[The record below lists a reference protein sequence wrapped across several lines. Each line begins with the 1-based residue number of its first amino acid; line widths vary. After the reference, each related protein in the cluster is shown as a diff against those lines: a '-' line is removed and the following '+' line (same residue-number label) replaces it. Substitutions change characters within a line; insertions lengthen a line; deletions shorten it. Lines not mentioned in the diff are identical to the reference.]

1 MYACVYVL
9 ERDAMA
15 FVERIQCATVAE
27 ADSAVLLV
35 FLAQLP
41 LKQESLSSKPYTGER
56 PFRAEVTPDVFGRVT
71 AFVTAAVFL
80 LTACGGGTEA
90 QRATF
95 APAVRHHVAGTI
107 TFSPASLT
115 INGEYT
121 YSSFNFTDSDS
132 AATIASATVSSPG
145 VAQLNLNAF
154 PGYYLINSQLAGT
167 TSFTFTDSDG
177 NTGTLPVTV
186 VASPIEFAPTSSG
199 RCEFDEV
206 HQTCEIVVEE
216 SGGTAF
222 TATSSNTSV
231 VTVAPGTPAPS
242 VTHRQMVV
250 LHPNGRK
257 PSRGHGPHTISSERA
272 FTVTSTG
279 FGTAT
284 IGFSDTLGNV
294 TQAPAF
300 VTTPTAMTV
309 DPNTAITFTGA
320 LGQQLTFQ
328 VQEVGTHTFT
338 ATTDDAKRVTVE
350 ATGAVRHIRRHAG
363 TVVSTQV
370 FTAQSVGLDGD
381 SGIGHIAISDGTN
394 SISYDYSINDVIWPD
409 PPSANVL
416 GLGAANAAV
425 VHFYENDDFDGTM
438 SATSSNP
445 AVATVSGPVGGYPYA
460 IAITGVS
467 VPSNGM
473 PISITVKDGLG
484 NSTTIPVTVTAT
496 VGTINTRRSH

>member
-1 MYACVYVL
+1 
-9 ERDAMA
+9 
-15 FVERIQCATVAE
+15 
-27 ADSAVLLV
+27 
-35 FLAQLP
+35 
-41 LKQESLSSKPYTGER
+41 
-56 PFRAEVTPDVFGRVT
+56 VFGRVT

-80 LTACGGGTEA
+80 LTACGSGGTEA
-90 QRATF
+90 QRAAF
-95 APAVRHHVAGTI
+95 APAVRHHAAGTI

-121 YSSFNFTDSDS
+121 YSSFSFTDSDS
-132 AATIASATVSSPG
+132 AAHIASATVSLTG

-186 VASPIEFAPTSSG
+186 VASPIEFEPTSSG

-206 HQTCEIVVEE
+206 HQTCEITVEE

-222 TATSSNTSV
+222 TATSSDTSI

-242 VTHRQMVV
+242 VTHRRIVV
-250 LHPNGRK
+250 LHPNASKRNQ
-257 PSRGHGPHTISSERA
+257 GHGPHTIPTA
-272 FTVTSTG
+272 QTFTVTSTG

-284 IGFSDTLGNV
+284 IGFKDTAGNL

-309 DPNTAITFTGA
+309 DPNTAITFGA
-320 LGQQLTFQ
+320 LGQQITFQ

-350 ATGAVRHIRRHAG
+350 ATGALRHVRRHGA

-394 SISYDYSINDVIWPD
+394 LISYDYSINDVIWPD

-416 GLGAANAAV
+416 GLGAANVTV
-425 VHFYENDDFDGTM
+425 VEFYENDYFDGTM

-445 AVATVSGPVGGYPYA
+445 AVATVNGPVGGYPYG

-467 VPSNGM
+467 VPSNGK

-496 VGTINTRRSH
+496 VGTINARRSH